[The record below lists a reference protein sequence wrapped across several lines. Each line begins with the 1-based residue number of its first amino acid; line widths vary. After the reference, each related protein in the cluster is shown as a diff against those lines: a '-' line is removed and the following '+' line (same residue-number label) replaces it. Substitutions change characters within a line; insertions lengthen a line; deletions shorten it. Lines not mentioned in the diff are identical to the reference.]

1 MGQVATSKQRTSH
14 PLASPSDKVGAKEG
28 KPGGPECTRPPFG
41 RTVQVARGQTKVPG
55 HSGGFLQALPR
66 GNRASPEAEAS
77 LRQSSGF
84 SRGPRGAPGYEA
96 RPGGPVW
103 PPPPPRLHG
112 NGRPRPGCS
121 RLGPAGFPGRPR
133 MPGLLLGPA
142 RFSAPLSAKP
152 AVGPGPTA
160 RADHPRPREAPR
172 GWGHERGELKAQ
184 FTCCYRCETSLD
196 APRMS
201 RGPPQPRPDYNSH
214 QRRRG
219 PFRVPWR
226 KSRRLPAFGAPH
238 RPRPPATPPSALDPR
253 VFAALEQGP
262 PSLGFAVAAQG
273 SRPRATNPRRDPPPP
288 PPPKPG
294 PMAAGRGGTS
304 VRVKRR
310 GRARGGLW
318 GLRGGECEPLGS
330 HRGFASGL
338 RAGGPSGRLRAR
350 PAPPAASELT
360 GLESG
365 LSRERNPSR
374 SSPRLPPAFFA
385 AARCH
390 ASSSFP
396 SPSPHPASDL
406 VSSGR

>member
-41 RTVQVARGQTKVPG
+41 RTVQAARGQTKVPG

-77 LRQSSGF
+77 LRQWSGF

-121 RLGPAGFPGRPR
+121 WLGPAGFPGRPR
-133 MPGLLLGPA
+133 MPGLLLGPD
-142 RFSAPLSAKP
+142 RFSAQLSAKP
-152 AVGPGPTA
+152 AVGPGPPP
-160 RADHPRPREAPR
+160 RADHPRLREAPR

-201 RGPPQPRPDYNSH
+201 RGPPQPRRTTTPTSGGAAPSGS
-214 QRRRG
+214 RG
-219 PFRVPWR
+219 GSPAGCWR
-226 KSRRLPAFGAPH
+226 SAPGAP
-238 RPRPPATPPSALDPR
+238 RQPPTPTPPPPSALDSR

-262 PSLGFAVAAQG
+262 PSLGLAVAA
-273 SRPRATNPRRDPPPP
+273 
-288 PPPKPG
+288 
-294 PMAAGRGGTS
+294 
-304 VRVKRR
+304 
-310 GRARGGLW
+310 
-318 GLRGGECEPLGS
+318 
-330 HRGFASGL
+330 
-338 RAGGPSGRLRAR
+338 
-350 PAPPAASELT
+350 
-360 GLESG
+360 
-365 LSRERNPSR
+365 
-374 SSPRLPPAFFA
+374 
-385 AARCH
+385 
-390 ASSSFP
+390 
-396 SPSPHPASDL
+396 
-406 VSSGR
+406 